1 MPGNIAV
8 LHNAN
13 RDYIEIDTGIGDRI
27 RRTARDIQRLEI
39 INALELLQKPAPCR
53 QWCVEPWIPHREVTL
68 ISGDGGIGKS
78 TIALQLCAASAASLL
93 WFGLEVRPGP
103 ALYVSCED
111 DIDELHFRL
120 EQIKAHEPDADLS
133 RLHILSLAGLDAI
146 LAKPLY
152 GQMKPTLLFE
162 SIEKAIQQHNIRL
175 LILDAAADVY
185 GGEEVSRSQTRA
197 FIQILRGLAIGCDC
211 TVVLLAHPSVDG
223 MKTGRGYSGSTQWN
237 NSVRS
242 RMYFSR
248 ATTSDENEPDPELRI
263 LELAKS
269 NRGKIGQKVFMRW
282 HDGCFVLD
290 GAHDPGIRRHERDL
304 KAESAYLELLDAYND
319 RGRHVSD
326 KSGANYAPK
335 VFSDDQAATGI
346 TKKQFKDAMNRLFT
360 ADRIKVED
368 YGPPS
373 RLQRRIVRASHD

>member
-1 MPGNIAV
+1 M
-8 LHNAN
+8 LHNPS
-13 RDYIEIDTGIGDRI
+13 RDYIEVNADIGERI

-111 DIDELHFRL
+111 DIDEVHVRL
-120 EQIKAHEPDADLS
+120 EQIKKDAPDADLS

-146 LAKPLY
+146 LAKPSN
-152 GQMKPTLLFE
+152 GRMKPTLLFE
-162 SIEKAIQQHNIRL
+162 GIENAIQQHSIRL

-197 FIQILRGLAIGCDC
+197 FIQILRGLAIRRNCA
-211 TVVLLAHPSVDG
+211 VILLAHPSVDG

-242 RMYFSR
+242 RMYFTR
-248 ATTSDENEPDPELRI
+248 ATALDKSEPDPDLRI

-269 NRGKIGQKVFMRW
+269 NRGKIGQKIFMRW
-282 HDGCFVLD
+282 HEGCFVLD
-290 GAHDPGIRRHERDL
+290 GADDTGIERLNRDL
-304 KAESAYLELLDAYND
+304 KAESTFLKLLDAYND
-319 RGRHVSD
+319 RCRYVSD
-326 KSGANYAPK
+326 KSSANYAPK
-335 VFSDDQAATGI
+335 VFSDDQAAAGI
-346 TKKQFKDAMNRLFT
+346 NKQQFKDAMNRLFT
-360 ADRIKVED
+360 ADRIKVEEF
-368 YGPPS
+368 GPPS
-373 RLQRRIVRASHD
+373 RTQRRIVRGKP